1 MAVDGEEDTESVAE
15 PIKVSTSGP
24 RLSRRESYRTD
35 KKFQV
40 RPTPKTHFRARG
52 EAKKMGCKPHRR
64 R

>member
-1 MAVDGEEDTESVAE
+1 MAVDGEEASGEGK
-15 PIKVSTSGP
+15 KVSTSGP

-35 KKFQV
+35 KNFQV
-40 RPTPKTHFRARG
+40 RMTPKTHFRARG